1 MLATRREAELELQL
15 ANELNP
21 GPWVDHSKN
30 AAKAAETIAR
40 FCKLDEEKAYIL
52 GLLHDIGR
60 RNGPSGIKHTLDGYH
75 YMLSKNWDE
84 VADICLTHSYPTKN
98 IYHDIGKM
106 DISPEE
112 QVKMQ
117 QYISNRN
124 YTDYDKLIILCDS
137 LALPDRLCI
146 IEQRLVDTTIRY
158 GVFPFTVSRWTATYE
173 IKDYFE
179 SKMNCSIYEILPGI
193 KESIK

>member
-1 MLATRREAELELQL
+1 MLPTKKEAELELHL

-21 GPWVDHSKN
+21 GPWANHSKN
-30 AAKAAETIAR
+30 VAIAAETIAK
-40 FCKLDEEKAYIL
+40 FCKLDEEKAYIF

-60 RNGPSGIKHTLDGYH
+60 RNGPSGIKHTIDGYH
-75 YMLSKNWDE
+75 YMLSKNWGE

-98 IYHDIGKM
+98 IYHDIGNM

-112 QVKMQ
+112 QVKLQ
-117 QYISNRN
+117 QFISNRN

-146 IEQRLVDTTIRY
+146 IEQRFVDTTIRY
-158 GVFPFTVSRWTATYE
+158 GVFPFTILRWTATYE
-173 IKDYFE
+173 LKDYFE
-179 SKMNCSIYEILPGI
+179 SKLNCSIYEILPGI